1 MEFREQSRAGRR
13 TEAAIDITSLV
24 DIVFQLLIFFVLT
37 TTFVSNPGIEV
48 DLPRA
53 KSQEIRHDTDEIV
66 IALTQRGQIVL
77 HGKAIDLDQ
86 LALVFENTAATQKN
100 TMVILQA
107 DDKVAHGRVVEVMDL
122 AKDKGLERLA
132 IATQVPQ

>member
-1 MEFREQSRAGRR
+1 MNFRDQKANGRR
-13 TEAAIDITSLV
+13 NEAVIDITSLV
-24 DIVFQLLIFFVLT
+24 DIVFQLIIFFVLT

-53 KSQEIRHDTDEIV
+53 KAQEIKHNREELV
-66 IALTQRGQIVL
+66 VALTKEGQIVL
-77 HGKAIDLDQ
+77 HGKAVDFDQ
-86 LALVFENTAATQKN
+86 LAAVFENTAATQKN

-107 DDKVAHGRVVEVMDL
+107 DGDVTHSRVVQIMDL

-132 IATQVPQ
+132 IATQMGQ

>member
-13 TEAAIDITSLV
+13 TEATIDITSLV

-122 AKDKGLERLA
+122 AKDKGLDRLA
-132 IATQVPQ
+132 IATQIPQ